1 MLACRGERGVLKRYD
16 PLLPFTKEDRLKH
29 NILFEYILVHS
40 ISVVVIQ
47 ILYSY
52 FQVGAPLTLL
62 NGVIKQVYVRVER
75 ELVHRIYLSHVIQ
88 DEEQNR
94 GSLCA
99 WPVTLVT
106 KYERG

>member
-1 MLACRGERGVLKRYD
+1 M
-16 PLLPFTKEDRLKH
+16 
-29 NILFEYILVHS
+29 FEYILVHS

-62 NGVIKQVYVRVER
+62 NGIVKQVNVRIER
-75 ELVHRIYLSHVIQ
+75 ELVHRVYLAHIIQ
-88 DEEQNR
+88 DEEQDR

-99 WPVTLVT
+99 WPVTLAM
-106 KYERG
+106 KYESGSVVLFRY

>member
-1 MLACRGERGVLKRYD
+1 MLPCRGKRGVLKRYD
-16 PLLPFTKEDRLKH
+16 SLLPFTKKDRLKH
-29 NILFEYILVHS
+29 YILFEYILVHS
-40 ISVVVIQ
+40 VSVIVIQ

-62 NGVIKQVYVRVER
+62 DGVIEQVNVRVER
-75 ELVHRIYLSHVIQ
+75 ELVHRVYLSHVIQ
-88 DEEQNR
+88 DEKQDR